1 MMEKA
6 QAEKEC
12 QTDAYLLRDLLEEGK
27 RDASES
33 SRLQTRQKTVTTQ
46 GLDTSTGKRAVK
58 EKALIQ
64 KFSMLR
70 DQNESIMSSGMGSP
84 KALASQPSHSP
95 ENFQQQAR
103 NVESVN
109 VPYENP
115 MVNFGKT
122 RKMLGLENHDYLMK
136 LQVSMDIRFE
146 ELYKKEVEKIKDR
159 GETEKKPNLV
169 Q

>member
-1 MMEKA
+1 
-6 QAEKEC
+6 
-12 QTDAYLLRDLLEEGK
+12 
-27 RDASES
+27 
-33 SRLQTRQKTVTTQ
+33 
-46 GLDTSTGKRAVK
+46 
-58 EKALIQ
+58 
-64 KFSMLR
+64 MLR

-84 KALASQPSHSP
+84 KALVSQASHPP

-146 ELYKKEVEKIKDR
+146 ELY
-159 GETEKKPNLV
+159 
-169 Q
+169 